1 MRSLVSRKC
10 ATQLITIS
18 QKKSPDQD
26 FKGGLLVGMGMLEYL
41 VVGIIQV
48 WMPRWITA
56 TGKGDLLMLWK
67 AMSGCSGK
75 LCIIDARQMSHT
87 L

>member
-1 MRSLVSRKC
+1 M
-10 ATQLITIS
+10 Q
-18 QKKSPDQD
+18 
-26 FKGGLLVGMGMLEYL
+26 GG
-41 VVGIIQV
+41 
-48 WMPRWITA
+48 TTD

-87 L
+87 HSHLKEIMEKPNFDGKVLPLYLHLKTKIGYS